1 MGRIAWLDG
10 RSRLAV
16 GGSAA
21 AAAATDLVLSPIHDD
36 LLRNTWMYVVCGCA
50 GWFSHAC
57 GRRVTQRVG
66 GVTRYERYQCGAQPT
81 HNPYYIEV
89 RGWCALG
96 CAHTGPSHR
105 VVSVCPHPWA
115 VSRGCGHA
123 CNRG

>member
-50 GWFSHAC
+50 GWFPHAC
-57 GRRVTQRVG
+57 GGLVTQRVG

-96 CAHTGPSHR
+96 CARTHG
-105 VVSVCPHPWA
+105 A
-115 VSRGCGHA
+115 VSSSCVCVPSPVGSIRRLWA
-123 CNRG
+123 CL